1 MQANTTLYALVGVI
15 AFVIIVVLGVSL
27 MKAPE
32 YPAGYPAERM
42 STSK

>member
-1 MQANTTLYALVGVI
+1 MQDNTTFYALVGVI

-27 MKAPE
+27 IKAPE
-32 YPAGYPAERM
+32 YPAGYPAERT

>member
-1 MQANTTLYALVGVI
+1 MQDNTTFYALVGVI

-27 MKAPE
+27 IKAPE
-32 YPAGYPAERM
+32 YPAGYPAERV